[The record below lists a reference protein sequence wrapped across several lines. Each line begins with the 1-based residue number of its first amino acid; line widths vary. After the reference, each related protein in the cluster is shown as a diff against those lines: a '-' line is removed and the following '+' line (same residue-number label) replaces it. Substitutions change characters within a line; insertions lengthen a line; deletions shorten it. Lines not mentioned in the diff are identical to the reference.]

1 MAHLKVVILEI
12 LGRHDIMSF
21 MEFVVGF
28 VLGYYIKKFVAWLDD
43 FAQPKIPKHY
53 REEDWDWIS

>member
-1 MAHLKVVILEI
+1 
-12 LGRHDIMSF
+12 MSS
-21 MEFVVGF
+21 MEFLAGF
-28 VLGYYIKKFVAWLDD
+28 VLGYFIKKFIAWLDD